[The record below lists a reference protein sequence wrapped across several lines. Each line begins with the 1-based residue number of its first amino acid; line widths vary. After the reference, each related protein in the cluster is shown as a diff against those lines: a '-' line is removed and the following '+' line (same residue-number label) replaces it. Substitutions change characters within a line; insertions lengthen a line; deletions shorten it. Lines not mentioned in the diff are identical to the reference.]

1 MKSLANAIVC
11 LVYSTPSSLLNLMP
25 PGVVGARFV
34 TMYSTAWIP
43 WKVFRVRTKEEK
55 KIDKG
60 RAMVCVGVSKCYS
73 SMPCCFSVLCLID
86 I

>member
-1 MKSLANAIVC
+1 MKSLADAIVC
-11 LVYSTPSSLLNLMP
+11 LVYSTPSWLLNLMP

-43 WKVFRVRTKEEK
+43 WRVARARTEERK

-60 RAMVCVGVSKCYS
+60 RAMVCVGVSKCYT
-73 SMPCCFSVLCLID
+73 SMLVSH
-86 I
+86 